1 MIASSRVC
9 IPNCLPT
16 WMAEG
21 IWKVLFSRIR
31 LATAG
36 VTTMISSAAH
46 RPLLST
52 RLKRVCATTSLRL
65 VDNALRI
72 CPCSSCGN
80 TSMIRSTVL
89 AALVVCNVAKTRCPV
104 SAASIAS
111 RIVSRS
117 RISPTRMMSG
127 SSRRAPLKAAEKD
140 RVCVPTSRWFT
151 RQPWLWCTNS
161 IGSSMVMM
169 WSLRCLLAWS
179 TIAASVVDLPLPVG
193 PVTRTSPLCSN
204 AARFRRGGSPS
215 SSAVFT
221 LVGICRN
228 TAPQPYFWLKKLHRK
243 RATPGI
249 SYPKSTSPVSSY
261 CLILSSGAIS

>member
-89 AALVVCNVAKTRCPV
+89 AALVVCNVAKTKCPV

-169 WSLRCLLAWS
+169 WSLRCLLEWS